1 MSSSESDRL
10 QESDITGL
18 KHFKKIRKLLKS
30 LHQVGCARDR
40 ANNRSLHM
48 DEYCLG
54 VLLYMFNPV
63 ITSLRGIQQASEL
76 RNVQKKLGIKQRS
89 FSSERRIGG

>member
-1 MSSSESDRL
+1 
-10 QESDITGL
+10 
-18 KHFKKIRKLLKS
+18 
-30 LHQVGCARDR
+30 
-40 ANNRSLHM
+40 M

-76 RNVQKKLGIKQRS
+76 RNVQKKLGIKRVS
-89 FSSERRIGG
+89 LGL